1 MNRREDNK
9 GYGWTNLKKIE
20 IIAMSHGFSVVGG
33 GGGRERMIKS
43 ANTSTSGGVCLFS
56 DCKTMTVVMQNL
68 KIAFRQ
74 ILLQLLGKLLPNK

>member
-1 MNRREDNK
+1 
-9 GYGWTNLKKIE
+9 
-20 IIAMSHGFSVVGG
+20 MSHGFSVVGG
-33 GGGRERMIKS
+33 WGKRERMIKS
-43 ANTSTSGGVCLFS
+43 ANTTTSGGVCLFS

>member
-1 MNRREDNK
+1 
-9 GYGWTNLKKIE
+9 
-20 IIAMSHGFSVVGG
+20 MSHGFSVVLGG
-33 GGGRERMIKS
+33 GGGEGGRERMIKS
-43 ANTSTSGGVCLFS
+43 ANTSTSGRVCLFS